1 MADQCR
7 TGGNVSHSEIDQ
19 TLSANPAAI
28 ERVRSEW
35 YEVKRNPNKGNELGL
50 YDGIS
55 DSEVHISIHNCV
67 RENALNRNWIDE

>member
-35 YEVKRNPNKGNELGL
+35 YEVKRNPNKGQ
-50 YDGIS
+50 
-55 DSEVHISIHNCV
+55 
-67 RENALNRNWIDE
+67 